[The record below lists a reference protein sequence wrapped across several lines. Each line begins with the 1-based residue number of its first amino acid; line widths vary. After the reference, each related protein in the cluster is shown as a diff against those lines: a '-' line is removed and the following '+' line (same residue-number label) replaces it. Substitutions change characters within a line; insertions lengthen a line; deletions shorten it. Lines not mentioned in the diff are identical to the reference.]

1 MSTVTEKKSRSWFEI
16 LETLDRRIIYLF
28 VVVALSIPIIYRVEM
43 KPAPM
48 GTADDFYEAVE
59 SLDPNSGKI
68 VLIAADWGPGTMAEN
83 RPQTEVAIEHLLR
96 RRQPFAL
103 ITIYTLGAP
112 FLEEVPKGIVKRL
125 EKEMP
130 DEKWEYGKDWV
141 NFGYRPGGI
150 LMIQGL
156 AKAEDLHDVLRADA
170 TETPLADIPMMEG
183 VHTIE
188 DISMFM
194 EFTGLVGAFNAWVQF
209 FRGPIFL
216 HGCTSI
222 TIPEA
227 FIYYSSKQI
236 IGLLEGLAGA
246 AWYETKLY
254 EDYSERDKESLALS
268 TNTGLSFAQLVVLA
282 FILLGNVGVLMRA
295 LSKTLSKKESS

>member
-1 MSTVTEKKSRSWFEI
+1 MSAPLPKQKRSWFEI

-28 VVVALSIPIIYRVEM
+28 VAVSLSLPIISRIIM

-59 SLDPNSGKI
+59 QLDPSSGKI

-112 FLEEVPKGIVKRL
+112 FLESVPRGIVERL

-130 DEKWEYGKDWV
+130 GETWEYGKDWV

-170 TETPLADIPMMEG
+170 NETALADIPVMQG
-183 VHTIE
+183 VHTIK

-209 FRGPIFL
+209 FRGPVFL

-236 IGLLEGLAGA
+236 SGFLEGLAGA

-254 EDYSERDKESLALS
+254 EAYGKRSKESLALS

-282 FILLGNVGVLMRA
+282 FIFIGNVGVLMRA
-295 LSKTLSKKESS
+295 LSKKESR